1 MCINSDQ
8 PAAVSPDQSFAM
20 QTAVKKTSG
29 EHHDDVVHEEARMT
43 SLVPC
48 FALADSYKAGHF
60 LMYPECEKMV
70 AYGEFREPMKGMMT
84 NGMQDN
90 RFVFYGMRHYVDNYI
105 AKKWTRGDL
114 LMAELFFSTHN
125 SRSTQYP
132 FPRDLFESFID
143 DNDGYF
149 PVTIHALP
157 EGTVAYTRTPV
168 FMITAEDKYAR
179 LCTYLETILT
189 MVWYPSCVAT
199 ISKYSKELITEGF
212 EKSVDQEMHV
222 LLDSRLHDF
231 GFRGCTSVEQAIIGG
246 SAHLLSF
253 GGSDNMAAC
262 YHTQYNL
269 NKAVPVSTSIPATEH
284 SVMTAWS
291 DEKEAIEKQ
300 IENFGDGVFSV
311 VMDSYDYD
319 NALDNIL
326 PSVADSVRKKGGFL
340 VIRPDSGDPVEQV
353 VKGLKAAE
361 KCFPT
366 VVNSKGYKVIQ
377 GAAVLQGDGINYENI
392 REIQEKVMESGFS
405 AQCVAYGMGGS
416 LLQKVNR
423 DTMSFA
429 TKLCYIEENDGNT
442 RDVMKT
448 PKSGKGKTS
457 LPGDLFVAR
466 EGPGE
471 PIKVYDKND
480 NQTKKLVSA
489 MKIVY
494 NNGPIASAFDDLQT
508 IRDRVNSEWAQTPCC
523 GNPISKGL
531 ADKIENILRDRGHS

>member
-1 MCINSDQ
+1 MSIK
-8 PAAVSPDQSFAM
+8 PDEPSFCSIAM
-20 QTAVKKTSG
+20 QNTLKRK
-29 EHHDDVVHEEARMT
+29 HDKVSHKEARMT
-43 SLVPC
+43 LPVPC

-60 LMYPECEKMV
+60 LMYPECQKMV

-105 AKKWTRGDL
+105 SKKWTRDDL
-114 LMAELFFSTHN
+114 VMAEMFFSTHN
-125 SRSTQYP
+125 SQSTPYP
-132 FPRDLFESFID
+132 FPRDLFESFINE
-143 DNDGYF
+143 NDGYF

-168 FMITAEDKYAR
+168 FMITAEHKYAR

-199 ISKYSKELITEGF
+199 ISKYTKDLITEGF
-212 EKSVDQEMHV
+212 EKSVDPEMHV

-231 GFRGCTSVEQAIIGG
+231 GFRGCTSVEQAMIGG

-262 YHTQYNL
+262 YHAQYNL
-269 NKAVPVSTSIPATEH
+269 NNTVPVATSIPATEH

-291 DEKEAIEKQ
+291 DETEAIEKQ
-300 IENFGDGVFSV
+300 IENFGDGIFSV

-319 NALDNIL
+319 NALDTIL
-326 PSVADSVRKKGGFL
+326 PSVADSVSKRGGL
-340 VIRPDSGDPVEQV
+340 IVIRPDSGDPVEQV

-366 VVNSKGYKVIQ
+366 SVNSKGYKVIQ